1 MKIKKVL
8 VANRGEIAIRIFR
21 ACVEIGI
28 KTVGVYTYE
37 DRYSL
42 HRYKADECYQIGE
55 DNDPLKPYLDMD
67 TIIKVAK
74 ENGVDAIH
82 PGYGFLSENAEF
94 AQRCADNGII
104 FVGPKVS
111 VLKALGDKIMAKEVA
126 VANHVPV
133 IQSST
138 KDLTDIGIAIS
149 EAERIGYPLMLK
161 AASGGGGRGMRVI
174 NNQEELEKAFPEAR
188 RESLNAFGDDTVFLE
203 KFVANPKHIE
213 IQIVADTHGNIV
225 HLYERDCSVQR
236 RYQKVIEFAPS
247 LGLPQETKDKLYK
260 FAIDICKAVDY
271 NNIGTVEFLVDE
283 DGSIYFIE
291 VNPRIQVEHTVTE
304 MITNIDLVKAQL
316 FIAGGYK
323 LSDKQIKIQNQESI
337 VITGYALQC
346 RITTEDPANNFK
358 PDYGVVTT
366 YRSASGMGIRLD
378 AGSIYQ
384 GVSIS
389 PFFDSMLVK
398 ASAISRTLDGSCRKM
413 RRALAE
419 FRIRGVKTN
428 MAFLDNILKHP
439 TFREGKVTVNFI
451 KDEPALFE
459 FTEPRNRAN
468 KLIEFLGDT
477 IVNGNPDVKK
487 IDHGH
492 KFSKPQVP
500 SFPKTEGYPK
510 GTKNLLTE
518 LGPEKFSEWL
528 KNEKKI
534 HYTDTTMR
542 DAHQSLLATR
552 MRTVDMLKVA
562 EGYAKNHPE
571 IFSME
576 VWGGATFDVCLR
588 FLYENPWERLAL
600 LRKAMPNVLLQ
611 MLIRGSN
618 GVGYTAYPD
627 NLIEK
632 FVEKS
637 WETGIDV
644 FRIFDSLNWMKS
656 IAPCIE
662 YVRTKTG
669 GLAEGSLCYTG
680 DILDPSKTKYNL
692 KYYIQLAK
700 DIENAGAHILG
711 VKDMAG
717 LLKPY
722 AAYELISAL
731 KSEINIP
738 IHLHTHDTSSIQAAM
753 YLKAVEAGVD
763 VIDVALGGLSG
774 LTAQPNFNSVVE
786 MMRFNERENPLN
798 TDKLAEYS
806 NYWETIRNYYYPF
819 ESGLKAGTGEVYKHE
834 IPGGQYS
841 NLKGQAIALGLENK
855 FPEITKMYAEVNEM
869 FGDVIKVTPSSKV
882 VGDMAQYMISNGLT
896 AQDVK
901 EKGESISFPQ
911 SVIGFFKGD
920 LGQPVGGF
928 PKELQNAVLKDE
940 KPYTERPNAHLEP
953 IDFDKEFKSF
963 KRKFTKG
970 MGRELLITDFL
981 SFKLYPKVFT
991 DAYNHHVQYGNV
1003 VNIPSKN
1010 FFYGMEVGEEII
1022 VELDR
1027 GKNVLVSLMLKG
1039 EPDEAG
1045 NVSIFFKING
1055 QLRNVMVKDTSVKV
1069 TKIENVKAD
1078 SNAPNQIGAPLQGL
1092 LSNVLVK
1099 KGQEIKKNQPLFI
1112 IEAMKMETTVTAIEE
1127 GVVERIQLE
1136 GGSLVNPDDLV
1147 LVLK

>member
-74 ENGVDAIH
+74 DNGVDAIH

-104 FVGPKVS
+104 FVGPQVS

-126 VANHVPV
+126 VANNVPV
-133 IQSST
+133 IQSSA
-138 KDLTDIGIAIS
+138 KNLSDIEIALS
-149 EAERIGYPLMLK
+149 EAKNIGYPVMLK

-174 NNQEELEKAFPEAR
+174 NNQEELKKSFPEAR

-247 LGLPQETKDKLYK
+247 LGLSQDTKDKLYK
-260 FAIDICKAVDY
+260 YAIDICKAVEY
-271 NNIGTVEFLVDE
+271 NNIGTVEFLVDD

-366 YRSASGMGIRLD
+366 YRSASGLGIRLD

-398 ASAISRTLDGSCRKM
+398 VSALSRTLDGSCRKM

-451 KDEPALFE
+451 KNESALFE

-487 IDHGH
+487 IDHDH

-500 SFPKTEGYPK
+500 SFPKAEEYPK

-534 HYTDTTMR
+534 HYTDTTFR

-632 FVEKS
+632 FVEQS
-637 WETGIDV
+637 WETGVDV

-662 YVRTKTG
+662 HVRTKTG

-680 DILDPSKTKYNL
+680 DILDSSKTKYNL

-774 LTAQPNFNSVVE
+774 LTSQPNFNSVVE
-786 MMRFNERENPLN
+786 MMRFHERENPMN

-855 FPEITKMYAEVNEM
+855 FPEITKMYGEVNGM

-896 AQDVK
+896 VQDVL
-901 EKGESISFPQ
+901 EKGDTISFPQ
-911 SVIGFFKGD
+911 SVISFFKGD

-928 PKELQNAVLKDE
+928 PKKLQKAVLKGE

-953 IDFDKEFKSF
+953 IDFDKEFRSF
-963 KRKFTKG
+963 KRKFAQG

-981 SFKLYPKVFT
+981 SYKLYPKVFT
-991 DAYNHHVQYGNV
+991 DAYNHHVRFGNV
-1003 VNIPSKN
+1003 MNIPTKN
-1010 FFYGMEVGEEII
+1010 FLYGMEVGEEIM

-1027 GKNVLVSLMLKG
+1027 GKNILVSLMLKG

-1055 QLRNVMVKDTSVKV
+1055 QLRNVIVKDTSVKV
-1069 TKIENVKAD
+1069 TKMENVKAD
-1078 SNAPNQIGAPLQGL
+1078 PNDPKQIGSPLQGL
-1092 LSNVLVK
+1092 LSNVLIK
-1099 KGQEIKKNQPLFI
+1099 KGQKIIKNQPLFI
-1112 IEAMKMETTVTAIEE
+1112 IEAMKMETTVTATEE
-1127 GVVERIQLE
+1127 GVVDRIQLS

-1147 LVLK
+1147 LTLK

>member
-28 KTVGVYTYE
+28 KTVGIYTYE

-55 DNDPLKPYLDMD
+55 DKDPLKPYLDID
-67 TIIKVAK
+67 AILQVAK
-74 ENGVDAIH
+74 DNDVDAIH
-82 PGYGFLSENAEF
+82 PGYGFLSENAKF
-94 AQRCADNGII
+94 AQKCAENGII

-111 VLKALGDKIMAKEVA
+111 VLKALGDKITAKEVA
-126 VANHVPV
+126 VANNVPV

-138 KDLTDIGIAIS
+138 ADLTDIDIAIS
-149 EAERIGYPLMLK
+149 EANRIKYPIMLK

-174 NNQEELEKAFPEAR
+174 RTEVELVIAFPEAK

-203 KFVANPKHIE
+203 KFVENPKHIE
-213 IQIVADTHGNIV
+213 IQIVADEHGNMV

-247 LGLPQETKDKLYK
+247 IGLSQETRDSLYNY
-260 FAIDICKAVDY
+260 ALSICKAVDY
-271 NNIGTVEFLVDE
+271 NNIGTVEFLVD
-283 DGSIYFIE
+283 DDDSIYFIE

-323 LSDKQIKIQNQESI
+323 LSDQQIKIYNQESI
-337 VITGYALQC
+337 VVTGYALQC
-346 RITTEDPANNFK
+346 RVTTEDPSNDFK
-358 PDYGVVTT
+358 PDYGIVTT
-366 YRSASGMGIRLD
+366 YRSASGLGIRLD

-398 ASAISRTLDGSCRKM
+398 VSAISRTLDGSCRKM
-413 RRALAE
+413 RRALSE
-419 FRIRGVKTN
+419 FRVRGVKTN

-451 KDEPALFE
+451 KNEDKLFE
-459 FTEPRNRAN
+459 FVEPRNRAN
-468 KLIEFLGDT
+468 KLVQFLGDT

-487 IDHGH
+487 IDLDR
-492 KFSKPQVP
+492 KFSKPVVP
-500 SFPKTEGYPK
+500 AFDKYGTYPK
-510 GTKNLLTE
+510 GTKDLLTE
-518 LGPEKFSEWL
+518 LGPEKFADWL
-528 KNEKKI
+528 KDEKKI

-552 MRTVDMLKVA
+552 MRTIDMMKVA
-562 EGYAKNHPE
+562 EGYAKSFPD

-588 FLYENPWERLAL
+588 FLQENPWERLAL

-632 FVEKS
+632 FVEQS
-637 WETGIDV
+637 WETGVDV

-656 IAPCIE
+656 IVPCIE
-662 YVRTKTG
+662 HVRNRTE
-669 GLAEGSLCYTG
+669 GLAEASICYTG
-680 DILDPSKTKYNL
+680 DILNPAKTKYDL
-692 KYYIQLAK
+692 KYYIRLAK

-717 LLKPY
+717 LLKP
-722 AAYELISAL
+722 AAAFELISAF

-753 YLKAVEAGVD
+753 YLKAIEAGVD
-763 VIDVALGGLSG
+763 VVDVALGGLSG
-774 LTAQPNFNSVVE
+774 LTSQPNFNSVVE
-786 MMRFNERENPLN
+786 MMRFNERESSLD
-798 TDKLAEYS
+798 TDKLAQYS
-806 NYWETIRNYYYPF
+806 NYWETVRSYYYTF
-819 ESGLKAGTGEVYKHE
+819 ESGLKAGSGEVYIHE

-841 NLKGQAIALGLENK
+841 NLKGQAIALGLEDK
-855 FPEITKMYAEVNEM
+855 FPEVTKMYGDVNQL
-869 FGDVIKVTPSSKV
+869 FGDIVKVTPSSKV
-882 VGDMAQYMISNGLT
+882 VGDMAQYLISNGYT
-896 AQDVK
+896 TTDVM
-901 EKGESISFPQ
+901 EKGETMSFPD
-911 SVIGFFKGD
+911 SVKSFFRGD

-928 PKELQNAVLKDE
+928 PKELQKIILRDE
-940 KPYTERPNAHLEP
+940 NPYTERPNAHLEP
-953 IDFDKEFKSF
+953 IDFDKEFTSF
-963 KRKFTKG
+963 KRKFKKG
-970 MGRELLITDFL
+970 MGRDLEITDFL
-981 SFKLYPKVFT
+981 SFMLYPKVFIN
-991 DAYNHHVQYGNV
+991 AYNQHLQYGNV
-1003 VNIPSKN
+1003 MHIPTKN
-1010 FFYGMEVGEEII
+1010 FFYGMDVGEEII

-1027 GKNVLVSLMLKG
+1027 GKNVLISLMLRG
-1039 EPDEAG
+1039 EPDEVG
-1045 NVSIFFKING
+1045 NVNIFFKVNG
-1055 QLRNVMVKDTSVKV
+1055 QLRNVVVKDTSVKV
-1069 TKIENVKAD
+1069 TKIENKKVD
-1078 SNAPNQIGAPLQGL
+1078 STDPKQIGAPLQGL
-1092 LSNVLVK
+1092 LSNILVK
-1099 KGQEIKKNQPLFI
+1099 KGQEIKKNQPLFV
-1112 IEAMKMETTVTAIEE
+1112 IEAMKMESTVTATNA
-1127 GVVERIQLE
+1127 GVVDFIQLT
-1136 GGSLVNPDDLV
+1136 GGSLVNINDLIIV
-1147 LVLK
+1147 IK